1 MTVQEITVSGQDKK
15 SIEVFPTGKSAMAH
29 LIHSRYSDATNG
41 RVETAS
47 RIMNR
52 LLKLLVGVC
61 IVLVAIFALLHLGAD
76 RRPRAIAV
84 NEPPIECEDTQ
95 EITSD
100 CVNDDDANT
109 DVLPELTPSSTQ
121 G

>member
-1 MTVQEITVSGQDKK
+1 
-15 SIEVFPTGKSAMAH
+15 MAK
-29 LIHSRYSDATNG
+29 IPHSRYSDATNG
-41 RVETAS
+41 RVETVP

-52 LLKLLVGVC
+52 LLKSLVGVC

-76 RRPRAIAV
+76 RHPRAIAV
-84 NEPPIECEDTQ
+84 NEQPIECEDTQ

-109 DVLPELTPSSTQ
+109 DALPDLTPASTQ

>member
-1 MTVQEITVSGQDKK
+1 
-15 SIEVFPTGKSAMAH
+15 MANM
-29 LIHSRYSDATNG
+29 LRSRYPDAING

-52 LLKLLVGVC
+52 LLKLLVGAC

-76 RRPRAIAV
+76 RHPRAIAV
-84 NEPPIECEDTQ
+84 NEPPMECEDTQ

-109 DVLPELTPSSTQ
+109 DAVPELTPSSTQ

>member
-1 MTVQEITVSGQDKK
+1 LGIRSQTFIRSGRTITG
-15 SIEVFPTGKSAMAH
+15 PKSAMAN
-29 LIHSRYSDATNG
+29 ITHSRYPDAING
-41 RVETAS
+41 RVETTS

-76 RRPRAIAV
+76 RHPRAIAV